1 LEIDEFWTYAR
12 KKEHKGW
19 LIYAYCRETGEIVA
33 HVWGWRDIKT
43 VEKLK
48 KKLKSLGVSCGSVAA
63 DAWESFTASFK
74 EDKHLAGKRYT
85 KGTEGNNC
93 RLRHRSGGHFG
104 GRAAMP
110 KKLVCHLKAF
120 DMVFFTSITALFEG
134 DHTFLHTSDCFPFYL
149 FT

>member
-12 KKEHKGW
+12 KKENKLW

-33 HVWGWRDIKT
+33 YVWGRRDIKT

-74 EDKHLAGKRYT
+74 ENKHLAGKQYT

-93 RLRHRSGGHFG
+93 RLRHRVR
-104 GRAAMP
+104 RAFRRTCCNA
-110 KKLVCHLKAF
+110 
-120 DMVFFTSITALFEG
+120 
-134 DHTFLHTSDCFPFYL
+134 
-149 FT
+149 